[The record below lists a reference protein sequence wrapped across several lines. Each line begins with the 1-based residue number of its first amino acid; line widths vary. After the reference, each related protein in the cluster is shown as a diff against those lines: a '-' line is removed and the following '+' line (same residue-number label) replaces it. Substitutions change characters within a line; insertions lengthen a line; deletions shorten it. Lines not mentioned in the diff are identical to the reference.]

1 MIDRL
6 ISYFSLIF
14 SFDQNAPLLF
24 TQFYFWAFFAIV
36 FAVFS
41 LIHNKFALRNAFLFF
56 VSLFFYYKTSGSYVL
71 ILIFTVVINFYLAK
85 WIHRNTSISWRRFG
99 VILAVIVNLLTLSYF
114 KYTYFFLDLIQQVF
128 GLELKAYNFFSA
140 ASNYLFKTESLVD
153 RIVLPVGI
161 SFFTFQAI
169 SYVVDV
175 YKNKVEPVHRFLDFG
190 FYLTFFPQLVAGPIV
205 RANVF
210 IPQLYKQSYLPRRT
224 FGLAVF
230 WILNGLAKKIIMSDY
245 LAVNF
250 VDRVFE
256 TPLLF
261 TGFENLLALFAYSLQ
276 VYADFSGY
284 TDIAIGVA
292 LLMGFHLPKNFN
304 SPYKAINPAGFWRRW
319 HMSLSTWLRDYL
331 YIPLG
336 GNRRAGFGT
345 FFWIAI
351 ISIIATILSGS
362 LIVGLVL
369 VLFFIGLGIYAYFH
383 AEDRR
388 SITTQ
393 MNNMTTMLL
402 GGLWHGASWNFMIW
416 GGLNGAGMILNRLWC
431 RFQTPVRAILMFAMT
446 ATFIILSKHFFHP
459 LFAILAVWGG
469 LIFIG
474 LYFNL
479 IFRLFTDKTINWVY
493 QSWNILLTFI
503 FITFTRLFFRSGSN
517 LDPVEAN
524 EAAWETATNMI
535 RQIGSPW
542 NLDTVPTMIF
552 EYKNIILVF
561 ALGMII
567 HWLPDRFKR
576 LYRYVFANFALPIQ
590 IILTALSVFVIYQ
603 FMSADSQPF
612 IYFQF

>member
-128 GLELKAYNFFSA
+128 GIELHAYNFFNA

-169 SYVVDV
+169 SYIVDV
-175 YKNKVEPVHRFLDFG
+175 YRKTVTPVKKLLDFG

-276 VYADFSGY
+276 VYADF
-284 TDIAIGVA
+284 
-292 LLMGFHLPKNFN
+292 
-304 SPYKAINPAGFWRRW
+304 
-319 HMSLSTWLRDYL
+319 
-331 YIPLG
+331 
-336 GNRRAGFGT
+336 
-345 FFWIAI
+345 
-351 ISIIATILSGS
+351 
-362 LIVGLVL
+362 
-369 VLFFIGLGIYAYFH
+369 
-383 AEDRR
+383 
-388 SITTQ
+388 
-393 MNNMTTMLL
+393 
-402 GGLWHGASWNFMIW
+402 
-416 GGLNGAGMILNRLWC
+416 
-431 RFQTPVRAILMFAMT
+431 
-446 ATFIILSKHFFHP
+446 
-459 LFAILAVWGG
+459 
-469 LIFIG
+469 
-474 LYFNL
+474 
-479 IFRLFTDKTINWVY
+479 
-493 QSWNILLTFI
+493 
-503 FITFTRLFFRSGSN
+503 
-517 LDPVEAN
+517 
-524 EAAWETATNMI
+524 
-535 RQIGSPW
+535 
-542 NLDTVPTMIF
+542 
-552 EYKNIILVF
+552 
-561 ALGMII
+561 
-567 HWLPDRFKR
+567 
-576 LYRYVFANFALPIQ
+576 
-590 IILTALSVFVIYQ
+590 
-603 FMSADSQPF
+603 
-612 IYFQF
+612 